1 MGRASKDKR
10 DIYYRLAKENGWRA
24 RSAFKLLQ
32 INEEFKLFDNVKRVV
47 DLCAAP
53 GSWSQVLSR
62 ELFKD
67 SDCQDAKIV
76 AVDLQKMAPLENV
89 IQIQGDITKLETA
102 EKIIS
107 HFQGEKVDLVVC
119 DGAPDVTGLH
129 DIDEF
134 IQAQLVLAAL
144 NITTHVLKI
153 SKNSKFVAK
162 IFRGKDITLL
172 FSQLKCFF
180 NKVTVS
186 KPRSSRNSSIEA
198 FIVCEGYQPPQD
210 YSPNMR
216 NPLLDQKYTSLDELE
231 GSTRIIVPFIAC
243 GDLNSSY
250 DSDKTYPLSLDG
262 REYSFHEPLC
272 QPISPPYEKAKQMRQ
287 QNQLGK
293 QDDENNSKLSDLTI
307 SN

>member
-62 ELFKD
+62 ELFRDTND
-67 SDCQDAKIV
+67 SKIV
-76 AVDLQKMAPLENV
+76 AVDLQKMAPLDN
-89 IQIQGDITKLETA
+89 
-102 EKIIS
+102 
-107 HFQGEKVDLVVC
+107 GEKADLVVC

-144 NITTHVLKI
+144 NITTHVLKT
-153 SKNSKFVAK
+153 SPDSKFVAK

-198 FIVCEGYQPPQD
+198 FIVCEGYQPPLD
-210 YSPNMR
+210 YVPNMR
-216 NPLLDQKYTSLDELE
+216 NPLLDQKYSSLDELE
-231 GSTRIIVPFIAC
+231 GSTRFIVPFIAC

-262 REYSFHEPLC
+262 KEYSFHEPLC
-272 QPISPPYEKAKQMRQ
+272 QPISPPYEKAKLMRQ

-293 QDDENNSKLSDLTI
+293 QDDEHNSKLSDLTI